1 MIMLIVAIDVIL
13 SAAVP
18 IAFVIVPFIMDLANG
33 HDVTSDIIVQR
44 PKMKDDLS

>member
-1 MIMLIVAIDVIL
+1 MIMLIVAIIVIL

-33 HDVTSDIIVQR
+33 RDVTSDIYYCAATQNEG
-44 PKMKDDLS
+44 